1 MEPEYKGKIKFYDD
15 EIDVYF
21 PSNFE
26 KFTKKLGEMLGITEN
41 VLTTMTVSYKDDDND
56 KIEIKV
62 ENDYK
67 LFIEEIQKKKKDMVL
82 LVEVKEES
90 SVLIKKCS
98 SSILNY
104 VKQNSS
110 GNINNLTEE
119 IKEKRKS
126 LELSDEIN
134 PNDIPKINN
143 EKENKEEKIEK
154 NNDDLNKIYNEIKNN
169 SLGINN
175 NNNNVNNNNIVV
187 NNPNNNQN
195 NNQNNM
201 QNNINNINQIKNN
214 NIINNNNIIDNNN
227 INNINNYGNRN
238 PQQQQP
244 MYQVQ
249 NPQQSQQNRQFSNV
263 QNSQNQQSQ
272 NINSQNSRY
281 LYFLSFPYNCTL
293 CKKGP
298 IYHVLYFCRDC
309 NLLLC
314 SNCEAREGPR
324 HPHPFSKC
332 QNAFQFEHLNIG
344 NVSNFDKFVDG
355 VGSTVEKGYNSILG
369 WFGGKTDAQNNNNNR
384 SNVQVIRG
392 PQWISMVQVAR
403 SNYDLRSFT
412 DKQIE
417 DALIKAKGN
426 MDEAVVILV
435 GQVN

>member
-143 EKENKEEKIEK
+143 EKENKEEKIEN

-175 NNNNVNNNNIVV
+175 NNNNNVNNNNIVV
-187 NNPNNNQN
+187 NNP
-195 NNQNNM
+195 
-201 QNNINNINQIKNN
+201 K
-214 NIINNNNIIDNNN
+214 
-227 INNINNYGNRN
+227 
-238 PQQQQP
+238 
-244 MYQVQ
+244 
-249 NPQQSQQNRQFSNV
+249 
-263 QNSQNQQSQ
+263 
-272 NINSQNSRY
+272 
-281 LYFLSFPYNCTL
+281 
-293 CKKGP
+293 
-298 IYHVLYFCRDC
+298 
-309 NLLLC
+309 
-314 SNCEAREGPR
+314 
-324 HPHPFSKC
+324 
-332 QNAFQFEHLNIG
+332 
-344 NVSNFDKFVDG
+344 
-355 VGSTVEKGYNSILG
+355 
-369 WFGGKTDAQNNNNNR
+369 
-384 SNVQVIRG
+384 
-392 PQWISMVQVAR
+392 
-403 SNYDLRSFT
+403 
-412 DKQIE
+412 
-417 DALIKAKGN
+417 
-426 MDEAVVILV
+426 
-435 GQVN
+435 